1 MSQATLETANAELL
15 DLTEKVLKIANL
27 QADTALKQAQTR
39 FIPWQIWTAG
49 LTAGAAMVGAAV
61 ALGHWL

>member
-1 MSQATLETANAELL
+1 MSRATFDSANAQLL

-27 QADTALKQAQTR
+27 QADTALKQAQTK

-49 LTAGAAMVGAAV
+49 LTAGAALATAAV

>member
-1 MSQATLETANAELL
+1 MSQATLQSTNAELL

-27 QADTALKQAQTR
+27 QADTALKQAQTK
-39 FIPWQIWTAG
+39 FVPWQIWTAG
-49 LTAGAAMVGAAV
+49 LTSGAAVVGAAV